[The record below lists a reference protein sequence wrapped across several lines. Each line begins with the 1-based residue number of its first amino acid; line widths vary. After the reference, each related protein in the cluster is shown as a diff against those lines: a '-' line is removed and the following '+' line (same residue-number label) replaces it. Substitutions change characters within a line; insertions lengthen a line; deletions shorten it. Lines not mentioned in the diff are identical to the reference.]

1 MSQISPVLVGCAV
14 QSHGLESFEIEVP
27 VGVGSKNRLTIVAS
41 LGDVVGCSDD
51 NETLFAGHN
60 GVSVLLHS
68 NRRKL
73 MLYKGLLSFT
83 PVPGLPLCP
92 GPPPLC
98 PGPPPVP
105 GLPLSLISPVPDL
118 SLISVS
124 LRRCRSMH
132 KVQYLGCAEKTRTC
146 SVLGRNENRLIA
158 WQVLACG
165 ESILS
170 DHTELAAVRSDH
182 EGWPILVVVSLL
194 GCPLHHS
201 AQDMFMIYGIA

>member
-92 GPPPLC
+92 GPPPLSRASPC

-105 GLPLSLISPVPDL
+105 DL
-118 SLISVS
+118 S
-124 LRRCRSMH
+124 
-132 KVQYLGCAEKTRTC
+132 
-146 SVLGRNENRLIA
+146 
-158 WQVLACG
+158 
-165 ESILS
+165 
-170 DHTELAAVRSDH
+170 
-182 EGWPILVVVSLL
+182 
-194 GCPLHHS
+194 CP
-201 AQDMFMIYGIA
+201 